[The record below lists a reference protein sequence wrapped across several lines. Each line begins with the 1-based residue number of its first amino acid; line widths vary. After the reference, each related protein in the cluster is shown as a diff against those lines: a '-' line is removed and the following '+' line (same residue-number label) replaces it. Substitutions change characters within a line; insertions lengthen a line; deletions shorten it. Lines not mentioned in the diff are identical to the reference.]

1 MDAGKILWSFMD
13 IWKKINN
20 ENVKT
25 IKRKI

>member
-1 MDAGKILWSFMD
+1 MDAGQILWSFMD
-13 IWKKINN
+13 NWKKINN